1 MSVETTLDIAA
12 IRARFPILAQT
23 ENGQPLVYLDSGAT
37 TQKPDTVIE
46 AVRDYYRHDNAN
58 VHRGVYAL
66 SERATEAYEGARD
79 QLRDFIHAPSRK
91 ELVFVRGATE
101 AINLVAQSYGRAFLQ
116 PGDEV
121 LITELEHHSNIVPW
135 QFLREQIGIKLVVV
149 PINERG
155 EVPLADFEAALS
167 DRTRLVA
174 ISHMSNALGT
184 INDVTAMA
192 RLAKEKG
199 AKVLVDGAQAIAHL
213 PVDVQAIGC
222 DFYVFSGHKMYGPTG
237 IGVLWAREALLEQ
250 MPPYQGGGDMIHT
263 VTFEKTEYNE
273 LPYKFEAGTP
283 NIAGVVGLGAA
294 VRFMQSLDRAAI
306 EAYERELLDYATEQ
320 LQNLPGLV
328 IIGQA
333 RHKAAV
339 ISFKI
344 EGAHP
349 HDLATL
355 MDQDGIAVRASH
367 HCAQPVM
374 QKFQVPATV
383 RASFGVYNTF
393 DDVDRLVASVQEALD
408 MLV

>member
-1 MSVETTLDIAA
+1 MSFEPFLDIAA

-66 SERATEAYEGARD
+66 SERATEAYERVRD
-79 QLRDFIHAPSRK
+79 QLRDFVHASSRK

-101 AINLVAQSYGRAFLQ
+101 AINLVAQSYGRHFLQ
-116 PGDEV
+116 SGDEV
-121 LITELEHHSNIVPW
+121 VITELEHHSNIVPW
-135 QFLREQIGIKLVVV
+135 QFLRDQIGIKLVVV
-149 PINERG
+149 PINELG
-155 EVPLADFEAALS
+155 EVPLVDFEAALS
-167 DRTRLVA
+167 ERTRLVA

-184 INDVTAMA
+184 INDVTAMTA
-192 RLAKEKG
+192 LAKEKG
-199 AKVLVDGAQAIAHL
+199 AKVLVDGAQAVAHL

-294 VRFMQSLDRAAI
+294 VQFMQSLDRAAI

-320 LQNLPGLV
+320 LQKLPGLV

-339 ISFKI
+339 ISFKV

>member
-1 MSVETTLDIAA
+1 MSESFDIQR
-12 IRARFPILAQT
+12 IRSQFPILAQT
-23 ENGQPLVYLDSGAT
+23 ENGHPLIYLDSGAT
-37 TQKPDTVIE
+37 TQKPQSVID
-46 AVRDYYRHDNAN
+46 AVAQYYRHDNAN

-66 SERATEAYEGARD
+66 SERATEAYEGVRD
-79 QLRDFIHAPSRK
+79 RVVDFVHASSRK
-91 ELVFVRGATE
+91 EVVFVRGATE

-116 PGDEV
+116 AGDEV

-135 QFLREQIGIKLVVV
+135 QFLRDQIGIKLVVV

-155 EVPLADFEAALS
+155 EVPLADYEAALS
-167 DRTRLVA
+167 ERTKLVA

-184 INDVTAMA
+184 INDVAAMT
-192 RLAKEKG
+192 RLAKQKG
-199 AKVLVDGAQAIAHL
+199 AQVLVDGAQAIAHL

-237 IGVLWAREALLEQ
+237 VGVLWAREALLDR

-294 VRFMQSLDRAAI
+294 IAFVESLEREAI
-306 EAYERELLDYATEQ
+306 EAYEQRLLSYATQQ
-320 LQNLPGLV
+320 LQRLPGLV

-333 RHKAAV
+333 QHKAAV
-339 ISFKI
+339 ISFVI

-355 MDQDGIAVRASH
+355 MDQDGVAVRASH

-383 RASFGVYNTF
+383 RASFGVYNSF
-393 DDVDRLVASVQEALD
+393 EDVDRLVASVQEAVD
-408 MLV
+408 MLL

>member
-149 PINERG
+149 PINELG

-184 INDVTAMA
+184 INDVTAMT

-237 IGVLWAREALLEQ
+237 IGVLWAREALLAQ

-320 LQNLPGLV
+320 LQKLPGLV

-344 EGAHP
+344 DGAHP

>member
-1 MSVETTLDIAA
+1 V
-12 IRARFPILAQT
+12 
-23 ENGQPLVYLDSGAT
+23 V
-37 TQKPDTVIE
+37 
-46 AVRDYYRHDNAN
+46 
-58 VHRGVYAL
+58 
-66 SERATEAYEGARD
+66 
-79 QLRDFIHAPSRK
+79 DFIHASSRK
-91 ELVFVRGATE
+91 EVVFVRGATE

-116 PGDEV
+116 AGDEV

-135 QFLREQIGIKLVVV
+135 QFLRDQIGIKLVVV

-155 EVPLADFEAALS
+155 EVPLADYEAALS
-167 DRTRLVA
+167 ERTKLVA

-184 INDVTAMA
+184 INDVAAMT
-192 RLAKEKG
+192 RLAKQKG
-199 AKVLVDGAQAIAHL
+199 AQVLVDGAQAIAHL

-237 IGVLWAREALLEQ
+237 VGVLWAREALLDR

-283 NIAGVVGLGAA
+283 NIAGVIGLGAA
-294 VRFMQSLDRAAI
+294 IAFVESLEREAI
-306 EAYERELLDYATEQ
+306 EAYEQRLLSYATQQ
-320 LQNLPGLV
+320 LQRLPGLV

-333 RHKAAV
+333 QHKAAV
-339 ISFKI
+339 ISFVI

-383 RASFGVYNTF
+383 RASFGVYNSF
-393 DDVDRLVASVQEALD
+393 EDVDRLVASVQEAVD
-408 MLV
+408 MLL